1 MWLQSS
7 IQMPHPAPV
16 ADDIRNI
23 GGLCI
28 TKSCP
33 FIPYTVDKEN
43 PVLSLPMLLTKEISH
58 KTQVLRFPKFVN
70 WYQLCSRG
78 AVADTLNPISWTLE

>member
-1 MWLQSS
+1 
-7 IQMPHPAPV
+7 
-16 ADDIRNI
+16 
-23 GGLCI
+23 
-28 TKSCP
+28 
-33 FIPYTVDKEN
+33 
-43 PVLSLPMLLTKEISH
+43 MLLTKEISH